1 MLLYKNQKYFLGIL
15 YLLSEN
21 EVVTEKV
28 EQLKTWIEESK
39 HTVFYTGAGVRICL
53 PLRGKLVSNLKFIL

>member
-1 MLLYKNQKYFLGIL
+1 MH
-15 YLLSEN
+15 LLSEN